1 MSDGYTTREYSRPV
15 LVLTPLIHLFAG
27 PEPQLLGL
35 YQPQLL
41 PDYDPSIFGLGRA
54 LLAQQNIHDTADRLV
69 APWDL
74 QSALRPGTLVVV
86 EATLIVYSFCS
97 DNPATVRIPSTFV

>member
-1 MSDGYTTREYSRPV
+1 MSDGNATREYSWPMP
-15 LVLTPLIHLFAG
+15 VLTPLTHLFAG
-27 PEPQLLGL
+27 PEPRLWGL
-35 YQPQLL
+35 YEPRLL
-41 PDYDPSIFGLGRA
+41 PDYDPSIFDLRRA
-54 LLAQQNIHDTADRLV
+54 LLAQQEIRDNAGKLV

-97 DNPATVRIPSTFV
+97 ENPATVRISPAFV